1 MCVVKLQ
8 SHLLLFG
15 CYFLSCLRDTLN
27 ARTVAWQHHC
37 AMKACQIHLI
47 ETLINYKTA
56 RAEELLMPDERELNH
71 LETAAELR
79 Y

>member
-1 MCVVKLQ
+1 
-8 SHLLLFG
+8 
-15 CYFLSCLRDTLN
+15 
-27 ARTVAWQHHC
+27 
-37 AMKACQIHLI
+37 MKACQIHLI